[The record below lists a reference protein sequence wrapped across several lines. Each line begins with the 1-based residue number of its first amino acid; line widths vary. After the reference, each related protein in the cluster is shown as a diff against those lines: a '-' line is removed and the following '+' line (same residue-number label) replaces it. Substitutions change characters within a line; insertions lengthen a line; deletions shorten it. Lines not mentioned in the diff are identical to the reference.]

1 VAQLGIGHHRHHIMA
16 VEPSSPGKGDDNNVD
31 TNETLG
37 PEPEHF
43 FVDLINFH
51 LEPND
56 IRNREIINDITP
68 KSELEVALT
77 SELHRLTRQNELLS
91 QECTRLRGCFTS
103 STTTTNAKKNIFRKQ
118 INYKRKRK
126 DESAPRKVLS
136 GYNLFVR
143 ERYAKI
149 AKDNEEAMKSG
160 AKQMVNTNISSSGKA
175 WNMLTTEEK
184 EKYNQM

>member
-1 VAQLGIGHHRHHIMA
+1 MA
-16 VEPSSPGKGDDNNVD
+16 APEKEDNNTNQEDDNNVD

-37 PEPEHF
+37 PASEHYF
-43 FVDLINFH
+43 ADLINFD

-56 IRNREIINDITP
+56 IRNREMINNSTP

-77 SELHRLTRQNELLS
+77 SELHRLTRKNELLN
-91 QECTRLRGCFTS
+91 QEVTRLRGFFTS
-103 STTTTNAKKNIFRKQ
+103 TTKTKKNIFRKQ

-143 ERYAKI
+143 ERYAKA
-149 AKDNEEAMKSG
+149 AKDNESLNGG
-160 AKQMVNTNISSSGKA
+160 AKQVVNTNDISSSGKA

>member
-1 VAQLGIGHHRHHIMA
+1 MA
-16 VEPSSPGKGDDNNVD
+16 VASSPGKGDDNMHREEDINVD

-56 IRNREIINDITP
+56 IRNREIINDTTP

-77 SELHRLTRQNELLS
+77 SELYRLTRQNELLS

-103 STTTTNAKKNIFRKQ
+103 SSSTTTNAKKNIFRKQ

-126 DESAPRKVLS
+126 DESATRKVLS

>member
-1 VAQLGIGHHRHHIMA
+1 MA
-16 VEPSSPGKGDDNNVD
+16 VASSPGKGDDNMHREEDINVD

-56 IRNREIINDITP
+56 IRNREIINDSTP

-103 STTTTNAKKNIFRKQ
+103 STTTNAKKNIFRKQ